1 MFLFSDKSLGSEKSV
16 GSPFSAFSFA
26 NTAAAKAPGF
36 SDLANQNKDSPFT
49 FAGTEGSNELFG
61 KFNSTPSSVF
71 GSTASKPRENTSQS
85 GTHEDGEDEFV
96 PTAEFAPVI
105 PLPPLVEV
113 KKGDEDDNTI
123 YQVRAKLLRFD
134 NTTNEWKERGLG
146 DIKIL
151 QNKMKANKVRVV
163 MWREQIHKLACNHY
177 ILKEMKID
185 FYQKNP
191 KILMWSAFDYAE
203 GEGKTEMFVCKF
215 GKEETVRTI
224 LQSFYSLLNLSNL
237 R

>member
-1 MFLFSDKSLGSEKSV
+1 MGSEK
-16 GSPFSAFSFA
+16 GSGSSFSAFSFA
-26 NTAAAKAPGF
+26 NTAAAKVPGF
-36 SDLANQNKDSPFT
+36 ADLANQNKDSPFT
-49 FAGTEGSNELFG
+49 FAGTDGSNELFG
-61 KFNSTPSSVF
+61 KLKASAPTIF
-71 GSTASKPRENTSQS
+71 GSASPSKPRENPSQTS
-85 GTHEDGEDEFV
+85 THEDGEDEFV

-191 KILMWSAFDYAE
+191 KILMWSAFDHAE

-215 GKEETVRTI
+215 GKEEQVMEV
-224 LQSFYSLLNLSNL
+224 
-237 R
+237 